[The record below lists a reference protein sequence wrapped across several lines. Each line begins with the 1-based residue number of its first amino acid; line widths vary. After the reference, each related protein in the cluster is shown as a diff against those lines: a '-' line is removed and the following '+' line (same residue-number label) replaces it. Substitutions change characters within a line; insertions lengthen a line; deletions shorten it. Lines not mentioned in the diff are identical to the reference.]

1 MGHHSFLGIEN
12 GWSVQITCRF
22 VVDSQIVSQLSR
34 TESHSVACILM
45 SYWIIYNNCYTH
57 MYILQHISWIPC
69 TWLYYIIYRR
79 YRKKKIHCMK
89 WKRIWGY
96 TNITHISN
104 TLYTP
109 LTHTHTHTFVYS
121 LIRLIYT
128 YIHIYIHTLYTHTHI
143 CIHSYTHSCTHIHLH
158 THIHIHTLYT
168 HTHIHTF
175 VYSLVHSYTLT
186 HTYTYI
192 HCTLTHT
199 YTYIRILISRRQNKN
214 ETS

>member
-22 VVDSQIVSQLSR
+22 VVDAQIVSQLSR

-104 TLYTP
+104 TLYTVHS
-109 LTHTHTHTFVYS
+109 THTHT
-121 LIRLIYT
+121 YT
-128 YIHIYIHTLYTHTHI
+128 YIRILTHT
-143 CIHSYTHSCTHIHLH
+143 THIHLH
-158 THIHIHTLYT
+158 THIHTYTVHSYTHIHTFIYSLMHSYTLTHTYTHTYTVHSHTYTYIRILTRALIYTYTHIYVHTLYT
-168 HTHIHTF
+168 HTHIHI
-175 VYSLVHSYTLT
+175 HSYT
-186 HTYTYI
+186 HF
-192 HCTLTHT
+192 
-199 YTYIRILISRRQNKN
+199 
-214 ETS
+214 